1 MSAGPTREG
10 SIDAEQAYRA
20 GSGVGSRVSSLF
32 IQFEDQSFS
41 GSVTIK
47 GRASGTS
54 RPLIGL
60 GYKDNETNAT
70 ATAAITTNASVLV
83 DATGQDIYLDCT
95 SRSAGALEFTAIP
108 VVG

>member
-10 SIDAEQAYRA
+10 SIDTETTYLV
-20 GSGVGSRVSSLF
+20 GTGVGSRVSSIF
-32 IQFEDQSFS
+32 IQFESASFS

-47 GRASGTS
+47 GRAQGTS
-54 RPLIGL
+54 RPLIAL

-70 ATAAITTNASVLV
+70 ATAAITDSGSVLV
-83 DATGQDIYLDCT
+83 DATGQDIVLDCT